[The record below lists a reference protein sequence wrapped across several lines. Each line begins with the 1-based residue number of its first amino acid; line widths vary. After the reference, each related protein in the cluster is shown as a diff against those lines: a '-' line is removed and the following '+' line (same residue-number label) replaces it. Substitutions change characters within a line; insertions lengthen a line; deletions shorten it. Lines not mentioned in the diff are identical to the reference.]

1 MREHFVTIL
10 ENKYSKLGVKFI
22 ESEIDNR
29 LYAVDDE
36 RKGIVVLKGRNKEFI
51 SREILK
57 ELSGIYEVFVR

>member
-1 MREHFVTIL
+1 MEERLVTIL

-36 RKGIVVLKGRNKEFI
+36 RKGIIVLKGKNKEFI
-51 SREILK
+51 SRETLK
-57 ELSGIYEVFVR
+57 ELAGIYEVFL

>member
-1 MREHFVTIL
+1 MEERLVTIL

-36 RKGIVVLKGRNKEFI
+36 RKGVVVLKGKNKEFF
-51 SREILK
+51 SKETLK
-57 ELSGIYEVFVR
+57 ELFGICEVFL

>member
-1 MREHFVTIL
+1 MREQRITIL

-36 RKGIVVLKGRNKEFI
+36 RKGIVVLSGRNKEFI
-51 SREILK
+51 SRETLK
-57 ELSGIYEVFVR
+57 ELSGIYEVFL

>member
-1 MREHFVTIL
+1 MGERRITIL

-36 RKGIVVLKGRNKEFI
+36 RKGIVVLSGRNKKFI
-51 SREILK
+51 SRETLK
-57 ELSGIYEVFVR
+57 ELAGIYEVFL

>member
-1 MREHFVTIL
+1 MEERLVTIL

-51 SREILK
+51 SRETLK
-57 ELSGIYEVFVR
+57 EFAGIYEVFL

>member
-57 ELSGIYEVFVR
+57 ELSGIYEVFL